1 LEIAHDF
8 SVVRIRAG
16 AGYMPAGQ
24 AIREPARMG
33 KSHHLFKA
41 PACAAWASVR
51 AGTRLSPGCRK
62 AVWRMQRAAG
72 KIIAIWGFT
81 HAFEPV
87 SSPKGYPLLNSPA
100 QPGAAGIP

>member
-8 SVVRIRAG
+8 SVVRARAG

-41 PACAAWASVR
+41 PACGASALILAR
-51 AGTRLSPGCRK
+51 ASLSPGRRK
-62 AVWRMQRAAG
+62 AVWRMQHVTG